1 MITIFGSTG
10 RIGGAAA
17 AELRRRGLDVRAAM
31 RDPARG
37 DALAVLGCELA
48 AADLHEPGDVTR
60 ALDGADGVLVICPV
74 QPAAGDLEADAAR
87 IIDAVGAALASAR
100 PRVAVAISD
109 YGAHHASGTGI
120 TMIFHRLEE
129 RLRAAPT
136 AMTFLR
142 SAEHMQ
148 NWRRHL
154 TAARTRGELP
164 SLHHPVSREFPT
176 VSAPDV
182 GLIAAEILAESLA
195 ASPAA
200 LPSSPRVIH
209 VEGPRRYSALD
220 VAQVLGRLAERPVAA
235 RELPRESWMAALAA
249 GGLGESYARLVTE
262 LQDAHN
268 AGRIEVEPGGEV
280 RRGSTELADAL
291 AMALAR

>member
-48 AADLHEPGDVTR
+48 AADLHEPRDVAR
-60 ALDGADGVLVICPV
+60 ALDGADAVLLICPV
-74 QPAAGDLEADAAR
+74 QPAAGDLAADAAR

-100 PRVAVAISD
+100 PRAAVAISD

-120 TMIFHRLEE
+120 TMIFHRLEQ

-154 TAARTRGELP
+154 SAARARGELP
-164 SLHHPVSREFPT
+164 SLHHPLTRQFPT

-182 GLIAAEILAESLA
+182 GVVAAEILAESLA
-195 ASPAA
+195 TAPGAA
-200 LPSSPRVIH
+200 PPSAPRIIH

-220 VAQVLGRLAERPVAA
+220 FAKVLGTLADRPVTA
-235 RELPRESWMAALAA
+235 RELPRESWMAALGA

-280 RRGSTELADAL
+280 RRGPTELADAL
-291 AMALAR
+291 ALAR